1 MGGNVD
7 EETIQYLL
15 SIGALEYV
23 STDEDGEAIYR
34 LTPEAKDIVPD
45 LYEEHIKDFNSLVFS
60 LWSKDMIN
68 VIFDDDGEPMISINE
83 NTQNEDMIKELD
95 REEKEAINEIIFVWK
110 KKSEE

>member
-1 MGGNVD
+1 MGGSVD
-7 EETIQYLL
+7 DETIQYLL

-34 LTPEAKDIVPD
+34 LTPDAKDIVPD

-60 LWSKDMIN
+60 LWSKNMID
-68 VIFDDDGEPMISINE
+68 VVFDDDGEPMVSINE

-95 REEKEAINEIIFVWK
+95 REEKEAINEIMFVWK